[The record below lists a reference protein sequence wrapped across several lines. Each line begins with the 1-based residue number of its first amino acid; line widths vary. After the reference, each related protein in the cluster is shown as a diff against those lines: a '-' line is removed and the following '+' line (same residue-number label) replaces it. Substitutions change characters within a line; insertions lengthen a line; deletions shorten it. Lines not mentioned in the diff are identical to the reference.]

1 MKKRKWSFLPADF
14 QLICTH
20 FLNKLRSSCSMEKK
34 WWLVIAGCL
43 AHAVNTG
50 LSYFGMSAYF
60 PSFEREF
67 GWSRTAISGAFSLAR
82 IESGLL
88 GPLEG
93 YATDRLGPPKMMFI
107 GITIC
112 ALGFLCL
119 SLVYSLPMLYAV
131 IILGI
136 VMGSSLGNNMPV
148 SVAIA
153 QVFRERRS
161 LAFGIYRMGPGLSG
175 VLVPVIGW
183 MIVLWGWRTTA
194 IASAF
199 LIVAVCLPLAFVI
212 SKIYREQQNAVN
224 EESSPQS
231 DSHKATR
238 PADDREF
245 TLKEA
250 MRTQSFWTLSIAM
263 ALRHLVT
270 EGVSVHFVILLV
282 DRGWTTGAASSL
294 LGVSAFIGAP
304 ARIGMAWLGDLY
316 DKRKLI
322 IGLLVSLC
330 VSVLV
335 MGWTSHPYF
344 FSVFM
349 VIYSLAYGG
358 LASLQEP
365 IRADYFGTRSFA
377 TIHGM
382 SRSVTTAGTF
392 MGPILAGFFYDLTK
406 SYTIAFSIFA
416 AVSLVAILCMF
427 LAKPPVRKRRSAGA
441 VECLTTLEETR
452 DR

>member
-1 MKKRKWSFLPADF
+1 
-14 QLICTH
+14 
-20 FLNKLRSSCSMEKK
+20 
-34 WWLVIAGCL
+34 
-43 AHAVNTG
+43 
-50 LSYFGMSAYF
+50 MSAYF

-93 YATDRLGPPKMMFI
+93 YATERFGPPKMMFI
-107 GITIC
+107 GIAVC
-112 ALGFLCL
+112 ALGFFFL

-131 IILGI
+131 IVLGI

-161 LAFGIYRMGPGLSG
+161 FAFGIYRMGPGLSG
-175 VLVPVIGW
+175 VLVPLIGW
-183 MIVLWGWRTTA
+183 MIGLWGWRATA
-194 IASAF
+194 VASAV
-199 LIVAVCLPLAFVI
+199 LIFVVSLPLAAVI
-212 SKIYREQQNAVN
+212 SKIYREHQNAAN
-224 EESSPQS
+224 EEPESKTV
-231 DSHKATR
+231 SHSGPR
-238 PADDREF
+238 PAADREF

-250 MRTQSFWTLSIAM
+250 MRTKSFWTLSIAM

-282 DRGWTTGAASSL
+282 DRGWTTAAASGL

-304 ARIGMAWLGDLY
+304 ARLGMAWLGDLY
-316 DKRKLI
+316 DKRRLI
-322 IGLLVSLC
+322 MGLLVSLC
-330 VSVLV
+330 VSVFF
-335 MGWTSHPYF
+335 MGWTAQPYLF
-344 FSVFM
+344 TIFM

-377 TIHGM
+377 TIHGT

-392 MGPILAGFFYDLTK
+392 MGPILAGYFYDLTK
-406 SYTIAFSIFA
+406 SYTVAFGLFA
-416 AVSLVAILCMF
+416 VVSVLALFCMF
-427 LAKPPVRKRRSAGA
+427 LAKPPARTVADCK
-441 VECLTTLEETR
+441 
-452 DR
+452 